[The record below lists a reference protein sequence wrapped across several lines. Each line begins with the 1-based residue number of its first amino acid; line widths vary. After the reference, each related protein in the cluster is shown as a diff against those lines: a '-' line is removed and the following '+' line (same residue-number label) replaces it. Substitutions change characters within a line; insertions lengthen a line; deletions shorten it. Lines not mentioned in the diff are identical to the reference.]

1 MSKELADVPQA
12 VKIFEKEC
20 INNREKVPSIFLPMA
35 DGNLRVNEKTLTLG
49 QQKAL
54 KVASTHFD

>member
-12 VKIFEKEC
+12 VKIFENEC
-20 INNREKVPSIFLPMA
+20 INNREKLPSIFLPMA